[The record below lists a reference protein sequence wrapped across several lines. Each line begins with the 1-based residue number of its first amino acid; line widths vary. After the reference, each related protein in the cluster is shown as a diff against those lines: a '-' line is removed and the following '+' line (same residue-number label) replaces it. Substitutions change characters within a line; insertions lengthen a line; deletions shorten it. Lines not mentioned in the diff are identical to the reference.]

1 MSSAFKGYAYV
12 RQKFVFV
19 NLNFPPL
26 VWNECNQCW
35 WHFFDQSYFV
45 MESQK
50 GFGSVKVTKK
60 TEVAMNKSMAEYF

>member
-1 MSSAFKGYAYV
+1 M
-12 RQKFVFV
+12 
-19 NLNFPPL
+19 
-26 VWNECNQCW
+26 WNECNQCW

-50 GFGSVKVTKK
+50 RFGSVKVTKK